1 MQTFCATIVHGDQK
15 LADQLHQRIVTTTY
29 EQARNGAKEIE
40 GFPIFGPVVSELKQ
54 CQNQNGCGAAVP
66 AKDFQVCTPQVD
78 GCLIVKEQFFK
89 QFEESMPEFADV
101 LAAHNEKY
109 NPDGHRIRE
118 VQESPKKDD
127 TLQLTELVDKD
138 DPMTPEK
145 LTALPA
151 AFLDFSLS
159 SYIVSS
165 SSNPLE

>member
-15 LADQLHQRIVTTTY
+15 LADQLHQRVVTTTY
-29 EQARNGAKEIE
+29 EQARNGAKEID
-40 GFPIFGPVVSELKQ
+40 GFPIFGPVVAELKQ
-54 CQNQNGCGAAVP
+54 CQNQSNLCGAAVP

-78 GCLIVKEQFFK
+78 GCLIIKEPFFK

-101 LAAHNEKY
+101 LEAHNDKY

-127 TLQLTELVDKD
+127 TLQMTELIQKD

-145 LTALPA
+145 LTALPG
-151 AFLDFSLS
+151 AFLDFN
-159 SYIVSS
+159 VC
-165 SSNPLE
+165 SNGV